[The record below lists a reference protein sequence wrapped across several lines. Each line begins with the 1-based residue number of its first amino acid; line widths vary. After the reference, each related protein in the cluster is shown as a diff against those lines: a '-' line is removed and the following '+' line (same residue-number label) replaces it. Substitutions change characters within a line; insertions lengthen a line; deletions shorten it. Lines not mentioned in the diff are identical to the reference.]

1 MRYRVIDWKRIDD
14 IPLGLP
20 RYTACLLPD
29 EQATEQARRATVFES
44 NFLTLAQREADRL
57 QMRQKDYDDRSLFHV
72 GTSCRIAASHGL
84 S

>member
-1 MRYRVIDWKRIDD
+1 MRYRVIDWKRMDD

-29 EQATEQARRATVFES
+29 EQATEQARRATVYES

-57 QMRQKDYDDRSLFHV
+57 QKLQKGYYERSL
-72 GTSCRIAASHGL
+72 CLKAS
-84 S
+84 

>member
-1 MRYRVIDWKRIDD
+1 MRYRVIDWKCLDD

-44 NFLTLAQREADRL
+44 NILALAQKEADRL
-57 QMRQKDYDDRSLFHV
+57 QMRQTRDDARSLRLIHLEEVHF
-72 GTSCRIAASHGL
+72 C
-84 S
+84 